1 MFHDFNTTSSL
12 STFTSKFERFKQC
25 SFTRIMM
32 NFNTT
37 ESVIISRSYNDLEV
51 SFQSVKTFTLTTP
64 SFFSKNVFSKNCKSS
79 NACRNVKKLFSLSN
93 LQSWRLKFS
102 LYNYLLRIAILFFF
116 YYFIELETLEFYD
129 EMNFCCLFLEF
140 LLFNVNIQCLMKW
153 KL

>member
-1 MFHDFNTTSSL
+1 
-12 STFTSKFERFKQC
+12 
-25 SFTRIMM
+25 M

-93 LQSWRLKFS
+93 LQS
-102 LYNYLLRIAILFFF
+102 
-116 YYFIELETLEFYD
+116 
-129 EMNFCCLFLEF
+129 
-140 LLFNVNIQCLMKW
+140 
-153 KL
+153 